1 MMSSLCASSC
11 FGYIEF
17 QKQTTKQLLNRRL
30 EVQCR
35 TMEAVAGN
43 ISPDRDDPYIFKER
57 SDRVFGMA
65 GIRSRTSMSP
75 VGISDRTQGAAL
87 PAFPTN
93 AIVTRSVRKTAMTPF
108 RAGKMLALTDS
119 SPHLWF
125 SP

>member
-1 MMSSLCASSC
+1 
-11 FGYIEF
+11 
-17 QKQTTKQLLNRRL
+17 
-30 EVQCR
+30 
-35 TMEAVAGN
+35 
-43 ISPDRDDPYIFKER
+43 
-57 SDRVFGMA
+57 
-65 GIRSRTSMSP
+65 MSP
-75 VGISDRTQGAAL
+75 VVVSGRPPGAAL